1 MADRAQYNPG
11 IENLLAAI
19 GRISEDVELDKVQ
32 SQIVRA
38 FTEDLGA
45 GSAALWLV
53 KKGDDC
59 PGCPCRLICAD
70 QKCLQLQAWHGL
82 DDALALTSRIPLGHL
97 AAYNKSPLLQEPI
110 PAESLTG
117 VSVADKDWLNAKG
130 ITSSTIIPLVYD
142 SNIIGLIACF
152 RCTHTAPE
160 FHGVASILARQC
172 TLALRNSVKY
182 TEVKRSAERLQS
194 LIDGAV
200 DSVFILGPEGMILFS
215 NRSASRHLGYT
226 KDEFGRISFK
236 QLDPA
241 SFDRLRGSYAELL
254 SGEAV
259 TYPGSFTSKSGEA
272 MPVEVR
278 AGAAMFDGDTVI
290 QAFVRDTKNRMEH
303 EKQKADLIAMI
314 THDLKSPLT
323 IIQGYTEVISEQYM
337 DSLPEFVREG
347 MEAIRTGSIKL
358 RALIEDYLNLS
369 KLESGT
375 VKLDKMPTD
384 IGALVIKA
392 VKAVKFT
399 AGLKKLDLRVECLD
413 GIPKVYVDPKL
424 MDRAVTNLFINAVNY
439 TPRGGSITVGCKL
452 APEGSRVELYVAD
465 TGVGIPAAE
474 LDMVF
479 DKFYR
484 SSRGGGKGTGLGLAI
499 VKSVAEGHGGKVTVE
514 SVEGK
519 GSTFRMT
526 IPVG

>member
-1 MADRAQYNPG
+1 MADRVQYSPG
-11 IENLLAAI
+11 VENLLTAI
-19 GRISEDVELDKVQ
+19 GRISEDIEPDKVL
-32 SQIVRA
+32 SRIVRTL
-38 FTEDLGA
+38 TENLGA
-45 GSAALWLV
+45 GSAALWLL
-53 KKGDDC
+53 KNGDDC
-59 PGCPCRLICAD
+59 PGCPCRLVCAD
-70 QKCLQLQAWHGL
+70 QRCLQLQAWHGL
-82 DDALALTSRIPLGHL
+82 DDARVLTGRIPHARF
-97 AAYNKSPLLQEPI
+97 AAHNNSPLLQEPVPAGPLAAI
-110 PAESLTG
+110 P
-117 VSVADKDWLNAKG
+117 VADKDWLKAGG
-130 ITSSTIIPLVYD
+130 IASTDLFPLVYGGD
-142 SNIIGLIACF
+142 LLGLIACF
-152 RCTHTAPE
+152 SSSHTTPE
-160 FHGVASILARQC
+160 FRGAASALARQC
-172 TLALRNSVKY
+172 SQALINSLKY
-182 TEVKRSAERLQS
+182 MELQGSVERLRS

-200 DSVFILGPEGMILFS
+200 DSVFILGPDGMILFS

-241 SFDRLRGSYAELL
+241 SFERLRGSYAELL
-254 SGEAV
+254 SGETV
-259 TYPGSFTSKSGEA
+259 TYPGSFISKSGEA
-272 MPVEVR
+272 APVEVR

-347 MEAIRTGSIKL
+347 MDAIRTGSIKL

-375 VKLDKMPTD
+375 VKLEKMPTD

-484 SSRGGGKGTGLGLAI
+484 SSIGGGKGTGLGLAI